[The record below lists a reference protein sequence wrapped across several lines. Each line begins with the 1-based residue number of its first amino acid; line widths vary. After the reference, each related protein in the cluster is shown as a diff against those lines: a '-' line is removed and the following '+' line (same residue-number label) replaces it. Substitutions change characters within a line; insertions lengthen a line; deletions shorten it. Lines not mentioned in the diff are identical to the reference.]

1 MRLPGDAAGLSC
13 GYGYRGGRMADGVR
27 SGEVERSGGC
37 KSLWSGGKLPEFR
50 TKELDGKV

>member
-1 MRLPGDAAGLSC
+1 
-13 GYGYRGGRMADGVR
+13 VR
-27 SGEVERSGGC
+27 SGEVERSGGW